1 MLRDYS
7 LFFLKF
13 LYSIWNH
20 RPAFELCHLQPRAVK
35 LRILI
40 FFQADM
46 LPLDSQCC
54 KACLACH
61 SRTKSRPY
69 ILLESLRCHVN
80 EKKIIKI
87 TKILVLHLFVNVLY
101 SCHLPYLSESYLSL
115 YPSWLGTCGSPP
127 ASASQS
133 IGHCAQSPGRNG
145 LLSIFLELCVPFLNK
160 FYDDA
165 F

>member
-1 MLRDYS
+1 
-7 LFFLKF
+7 
-13 LYSIWNH
+13 
-20 RPAFELCHLQPRAVK
+20 
-35 LRILI
+35 
-40 FFQADM
+40 M

-145 LLSIFLELCVPFLNK
+145 LLSIFLELCVPFLNLWWCFLNSRWYIRVVSFVS
-160 FYDDA
+160 FYLIA
-165 F
+165 FIVLSELFCFNISSFYYQYLWWV